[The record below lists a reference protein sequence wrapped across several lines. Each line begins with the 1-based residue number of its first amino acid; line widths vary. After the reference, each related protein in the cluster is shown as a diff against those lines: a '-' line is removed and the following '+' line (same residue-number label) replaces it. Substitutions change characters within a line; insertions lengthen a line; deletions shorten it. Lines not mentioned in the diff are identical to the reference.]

1 MFVLVGPGGCSVDSL
16 AAVPPRSEPGVD
28 RQRGMALATLALL
41 AVLLLAAGI
50 RASSVPYAEQLR
62 LMARMRD
69 DGHRALNEA
78 ASVTFATQDKKG
90 IKEYTHTLELVAVGL
105 GQAGDPERPGWC
117 VTNTMIGKDETKLF
131 NVKAPESGINQ
142 AHLSPDP
149 RNKYMLPFKPWL
161 EAGVDISYAC
171 GVGDNP
177 SASWTKVGDGCNAAS
192 TETYGSED
200 ECGCALRYTST
211 KASRRWIVH
220 ASGAIKLLGMNM
232 LQMERDG
239 LLSDAQTAFIL
250 PSAEHRRL
258 RTQVDAVMN
267 ALGNN
272 FPVTCAAGQELRKSV
287 AGRTAEAC
295 CVGKAITGMCI
306 GNTDANAEPDVQC
319 ASGRIYR
326 KNIATLKRGNDPSL
340 HEWKCCK
347 AAPSGVAASESEP
360 DEDDSEP
367 DDLEATE
374 GVDPELLTDEQEI
387 DASLEDEPG
396 GADGDDDIEE

>member
-1 MFVLVGPGGCSVDSL
+1 
-16 AAVPPRSEPGVD
+16 
-28 RQRGMALATLALL
+28 MALATLALL

-272 FPVTCAAGQELRKSV
+272 FPAVATVSATLDEKMRSEQTCRRSLPASPVTPV
-287 AGRTAEAC
+287 PTAVDVEA
-295 CVGKAITGMCI
+295 MS
-306 GNTDANAEPDVQC
+306 DADVQALHAAIC
-319 ASGRIYR
+319 ARDP
-326 KNIATLKRGNDPSL
+326 TLCSSSSSS
-340 HEWKCCK
+340 EEE
-347 AAPSGVAASESEP
+347 SESES
-360 DEDDSEP
+360 SEEESQSP
-367 DDLEATE
+367 SPSVRFYTQAVRTYTVESTPVDVKEGIGDGAATMRT
-374 GVDPELLTDEQEI
+374 LSTDETFLL
-387 DASLEDEPG
+387 APG
-396 GADGDDDIEE
+396 TQDLHGRHPSKIRDGKLFWLAVDGGGYVQ